1 MARGVIT
8 QKNFIMEKKAKIIA
22 TLGPAIYSEN
32 KLKQLINLG
41 VDAFRINFSHNT
53 NGISKIVY
61 KIRKIEKIIK
71 KKISLIADLQG
82 VKLRVGKIKKENQK
96 IIFNQNY
103 IFDTKNELGNNKRI
117 TFPYPKILKKL
128 KKGNKILIDDGKFT
142 FVVIKR
148 TGNSVTTI
156 CKSQNCY
163 MKSSKSV
170 HVQNLEIPFNK
181 LTSKDKKDIKSAIK
195 LGCNWIALSYIQNE
209 KLILETRKLI
219 KSDVGIISKIENKH
233 ALKNITKII
242 KATDSIM
249 IARGDLAIDIG
260 HSEVPKV
267 QLSLIKKCS
276 QFSKSVI
283 VATQMLESMIENNT
297 ATRAEIN
304 DIATAIFQGADA
316 VMLSAETAIGKFPTL
331 AVSTMAKTISSTEK
345 YKKEHIEDFKNLII
359 SNKDPVKSI
368 LLSVKD
374 IAYNS
379 NVKAIIVFS
388 NSGKSAKLVSAMRP
402 AAKILTISPNIN
414 VSRQVSL
421 LWGVQSINSRD
432 ANNWKDM
439 MSISKEIIKK
449 LKFIKKNDFVV
460 ITAGLPFGKSGMT
473 NMIRLYKVEA

>member
-1 MARGVIT
+1 
-8 QKNFIMEKKAKIIA
+8 MEKKAKIIA
-22 TLGPAIYSEN
+22 TLGPAIYSET
-32 KLKQLINLG
+32 KLKQLVNLG

-53 NGISKIVY
+53 HGMSKIVS
-61 KIRKIEKIIK
+61 KIRKIEKFTNS
-71 KKISLIADLQG
+71 KIALIADLQG
-82 VKLRVGKIKKENQK
+82 VKLRVGKIKNDDQRIKYNQK
-96 IIFNQNY
+96 Y
-103 IFDTKNELGNNKRI
+103 IFDAKKEIGDHLRI

-142 FVVIKR
+142 FLV
-148 TGNSVTTI
+148 TGKKGLAVTTI

-163 MKSSKSV
+163 MKSNKSI
-170 HVQNLEIPFNK
+170 HVPNFDITFNR
-181 LTSKDKKDIKSAIK
+181 LTYKDKKDIKTATK
-195 LGCNWIALSYIQNE
+195 LGCNWIALSYLQNE

-219 KSDVGIISKIENKH
+219 KKDMGIISKIENKH
-233 ALKNITKII
+233 ALKNINKII
-242 KATDSIM
+242 TTSDSIM

-304 DIATAIFQGADA
+304 DIATAIFQGADT
-316 VMLSAETAIGKFPTL
+316 VMLSAEAAIGKFPTQ
-331 AVSTMAKTISSTEK
+331 AVSTMTQTILSTEK
-345 YKKEHIEDFKNLII
+345 YKRQHIEDFKNSII

-374 IAYNS
+374 IAYNPD
-379 NVKAIIVFS
+379 VKAIIVFS

-402 AAKILTISPNIN
+402 AAKIVTISPNIN
-414 VSRQVSL
+414 VCRQVSL

-432 ANNWKDM
+432 ANGWKDM
-439 MSISKEIIKK
+439 MSISREIIKK
-449 LKFIKKNDFVV
+449 LKFIKKNDFVI
-460 ITAGLPFGKSGMT
+460 ITAGLPFGKAGMT
-473 NMIRLYKVEA
+473 NMIRLYKVGT

>member
-1 MARGVIT
+1 
-8 QKNFIMEKKAKIIA
+8 MEKKAKIIA
-22 TLGPAIYSEN
+22 TLGPAIYSST
-32 KLKQLINLG
+32 KLKQLVNLG

-53 NGISKIVY
+53 DGVSKIVS
-61 KIRKIEKIIK
+61 KIRKIERNSNRKVA
-71 KKISLIADLQG
+71 LIADLQG
-82 VKLRVGKIKKENQK
+82 VKLRVGKIKEDSQRIKYNQK
-96 IIFNQNY
+96 Y
-103 IFDTKNELGNNKRI
+103 IFDIKKQIGDHSRI
-117 TFPYPKILKKL
+117 NFPYPDILKKL

-142 FVVIKR
+142 FVVTSKKR
-148 TGNSVTTI
+148 LEITTI

-163 MKSSKSV
+163 MKSNKSI
-170 HVQNLEIPFNK
+170 HIPNLDIAFNK
-181 LTSKDKKDIKSAIK
+181 LTSKDKKDIKTATK
-195 LGCNWIALSYIQNE
+195 LGCNWIALSYLQNE
-209 KLILETRKLI
+209 KIILETRKLI
-219 KSDVGIISKIENKH
+219 KKDMGIISKIENKH
-233 ALKNITKII
+233 SLKNINNII
-242 KATDSIM
+242 KETDSIM

-304 DIATAIFQGADA
+304 DIATAIFQGADT
-316 VMLSAETAIGKFPTL
+316 VMLSAETAIGKFPSH
-331 AVSTMAKTISSTEK
+331 AVSTMSKTIISTEK
-345 YKKEHIEDFKNLII
+345 YKRQHIEDFKNSII

-374 IAYNS
+374 IAYNPD
-379 NVKAIIVFS
+379 VKAIIVFS

-402 AAKILTISPNIN
+402 AAKIVTISPNIN

-432 ANNWKDM
+432 ANSWKDM
-439 MSISKEIIKK
+439 MSISSEIIKK

-460 ITAGLPFGKSGMT
+460 ITAGLPFGKAGMT
-473 NMIRLYKVEA
+473 NMVRLYKVGT

>member
-1 MARGVIT
+1 
-8 QKNFIMEKKAKIIA
+8 MEKKAKIIA
-22 TLGPAIYSEN
+22 TLGPAIYN
-32 KLKQLINLG
+32 NAKLEQLVNLG

-53 NGISKIVY
+53 NGISKIVSR
-61 KIRKIEKIIK
+61 IRRIEKLK
-71 KKISLIADLQG
+71 NKKIALIADLQG
-82 VKLRVGKIKKENQK
+82 VKLRVGQIKKDNQK
-96 IIFNQNY
+96 IKYNQKY
-103 IFDTKNELGNNKRI
+103 IFDNKKEIGDHSRVC
-117 TFPYPKILKKL
+117 FPHPKILKKL

-142 FVVIKR
+142 FVVTSRK
-148 TGNSVTTI
+148 GLSVRTI

-163 MKSSKSV
+163 LKSNKSI
-170 HVQNLEIPFNK
+170 HIPNFDIVFDK
-181 LTSKDKKDIKSAIK
+181 LTSKDKRDIKTATK
-195 LGCNWIALSYIQNE
+195 LGCNWIALSYLQNE

-219 KSDVGIISKIENKH
+219 KKDMGIISKIENQD
-233 ALKNITKII
+233 ALKNIIKII

-304 DIATAIFQGADA
+304 DIATAIFQGADT
-316 VMLSAETAIGKFPTL
+316 VMLSAEAAIGKFPSQ
-331 AVSTMAKTISSTEK
+331 AVSTMTQTILSTEK
-345 YKKEHIEDFKNLII
+345 YKRQHIEDFKNSII

-374 IAYNS
+374 IAYNPD
-379 NVKAIIVFS
+379 VKAIIVFS

-402 AAKILTISPNIN
+402 AAKIVTISPNVN
-414 VSRQVSL
+414 VCRQVSL

-432 ANNWKDM
+432 ANGWKDM
-439 MSISKEIIKK
+439 MSISREIIKK
-449 LKFIKKNDFVV
+449 LKFIKKDDFVI
-460 ITAGLPFGKSGMT
+460 ITAGLPFGKAGMT
-473 NMIRLYKVEA
+473 NMIRLYKVGT

>member
-1 MARGVIT
+1 
-8 QKNFIMEKKAKIIA
+8 MEKKAKIIA
-22 TLGPAIYSEN
+22 TLGPAIYN
-32 KLKQLINLG
+32 ATKLKQLVNLG
-41 VDAFRINFSHNT
+41 VDAFRINFSHDT
-53 NGISKIVY
+53 NGIQKIVS
-61 KIRKIEKIIK
+61 KIRKIEKKTK
-71 KKISLIADLQG
+71 KKLSLIADLQG
-82 VKLRVGKIKKENQK
+82 VKLRLGKIKNGSQKIKYNQK
-96 IIFNQNY
+96 FTFDNY
-103 IFDTKNELGNNKRI
+103 KSLGNNIRI
-117 TFPYPKILKKL
+117 NFPYPKILKKI

-142 FVVIKR
+142 FVVLSKK
-148 TGNSVTTI
+148 GLSVKTI

-163 MKSSKSV
+163 LKNNKSV
-170 HVQNLEIPFNK
+170 HIPNFDIAFNK
-181 LTSKDKKDIKSAIK
+181 LTLKDKKDINTAKK
-195 LGCNWIALSYIQNE
+195 LGCNWIALSYIQNK
-209 KLILETRKLI
+209 KLILEARKLI
-219 KSDVGIISKIENKH
+219 RKDMGIISKIENKH
-233 ALKNITKII
+233 ALKNITGII

-283 VATQMLESMIENNT
+283 VATQMLESMIENNI

-304 DIATAIFQGADA
+304 DIATAIFQGADT
-316 VMLSAETAIGKFPTL
+316 VMLSAEAAIGKFPSQ
-331 AVSTMAKTISSTEK
+331 AVSTMSQTILSTEK
-345 YKKEHIEDFKNLII
+345 YKRKHIEDFKNSIL

-374 IAYNS
+374 IAYNE

-402 AAKILTISPNIN
+402 AAKIVTISPNIN

-432 ANNWKDM
+432 ANGWKDM

-449 LKFIKKNDFVV
+449 LKFIKKNDFVI
-460 ITAGLPFGKSGMT
+460 ITAGLPFGKAGMT
-473 NMIRLYKVEA
+473 NMVRLYKVGT

>member
-1 MARGVIT
+1 
-8 QKNFIMEKKAKIIA
+8 MEKKAKIIA
-22 TLGPAIYSEN
+22 TLGPAIYSN
-32 KLKQLINLG
+32 TKLKTLIDLG

-53 NGISKIVY
+53 NGISKIVSR
-61 KIRKIEKIIK
+61 IRKIEKNTN

-82 VKLRVGKIKKENQK
+82 VKLRVGKIKNENQK
-96 IIFNQNY
+96 IKFNQKF
-103 IFDTKNELGNNKRI
+103 IFDNKLEIGNNKRI
-117 TFPYPKILKKL
+117 TFPYPKILRKL

-142 FVVIKR
+142 FIVTNKIGSSVV
-148 TGNSVTTI
+148 TV

-163 MKSSKSV
+163 MKSNKSV
-170 HVQNLEIPFNK
+170 HIQNVDIAFNK
-181 LTSKDKKDIKSAIK
+181 LTIKDKQDIKSAIK

-209 KLILETRKLI
+209 KLIFEARKLI
-219 KSDVGIISKIENKH
+219 KKDMGIISKIENKH
-233 ALKNITKII
+233 ALKNIVNII
-242 KATDSIM
+242 KASDSIM

-276 QFSKSVI
+276 QYSKSVI
-283 VATQMLESMIENNT
+283 VATQMLESMIENSI

-304 DIATAIFQGADA
+304 DFATAIFQGADT
-316 VMLSAETAIGKFPTL
+316 VMLSAEAAIGKFPSQ
-331 AVSTMAKTISSTEK
+331 AVSTMSKTIISTEK
-345 YKKEHIEDFKNLII
+345 YKKEHIEDFKNSII

-374 IAYNS
+374 IAYNN

-432 ANNWKDM
+432 ANGWKDM

-449 LKFIKKNDFVV
+449 LKFIKKNDFVI
-460 ITAGLPFGKSGMT
+460 ITAGLPFGKAGMT
-473 NMIRLYKVEA
+473 NMIRLYKVGT

>member
-1 MARGVIT
+1 
-8 QKNFIMEKKAKIIA
+8 MEKKAKIIA
-22 TLGPAIYSEN
+22 TLGPSIYSTT

-53 NGISKIVY
+53 NGVKSIVS
-61 KIRKIEKIIK
+61 KIRKIEKSTD
-71 KKISLIADLQG
+71 KKIALIADLQG
-82 VKLRVGKIKKENQK
+82 VKLRVGKIEKDIQKIKYNQK
-96 IIFNQNY
+96 Y
-103 IFDTKNELGNNKRI
+103 IFDTKKKIGDRSRI
-117 TFPYPKILKKL
+117 NFPYPKILKRL

-142 FVVIKR
+142 FKVISKK
-148 TGNSVTTI
+148 NLAITTI

-163 MKSSKSV
+163 MRSNKSI
-170 HVQNLEIPFNK
+170 HIPNFDIAYNK
-181 LTSKDKKDIKSAIK
+181 LTSKDKRDINIASK
-195 LGCNWIALSYIQNE
+195 LGCNWIALSYLQND
-209 KLILETRKLI
+209 KLIHETRRLI
-219 KSDVGIISKIENKH
+219 KKDVGIISKIENKH
-233 ALKNITKII
+233 ALKNIISII

-283 VATQMLESMIENNT
+283 VATQMLESMIQNNT

-304 DIATAIFQGADA
+304 DIATAIFQGADT
-316 VMLSAETAIGKFPTL
+316 VMLSAEAAIGKFPTQ
-331 AVSTMAKTISSTEK
+331 AVSTMSQTILSTEK
-345 YKKEHIEDFKNLII
+345 YKRQHIEDFKNSII

-374 IAYNS
+374 IAYNP

-421 LWGVQSINSRD
+421 LWGVHSINSRD
-432 ANNWKDM
+432 AKGWKDM
-439 MSISKEIIKK
+439 MAISKEIIKK

-460 ITAGLPFGKSGMT
+460 ITAGLPFGNAGMT
-473 NMIRLYKVEA
+473 NMIRLYKVEK

>member
-1 MARGVIT
+1 
-8 QKNFIMEKKAKIIA
+8 MEKKAKIIA
-22 TLGPAIYSEN
+22 TLGPAIYSET
-32 KLKQLINLG
+32 KLKQIVNLG
-41 VDAFRINFSHNT
+41 VDVFRINFSHNT
-53 NGISKIVY
+53 KSINKIVSI
-61 KIRKIEKIIK
+61 IRKIEKNTN

-82 VKLRVGKIKKENQK
+82 VKLRIGKIKNENLKIKYNQK
-96 IIFNQNY
+96 Y
-103 IFDTKNELGNNKRI
+103 IFDNKSELGNKNRI
-117 TFPYPKILKKL
+117 TFAYPKILQKL
-128 KKGNKILIDDGKFT
+128 KKGNKILVDDGKFM
-142 FVVIKR
+142 FVVTKR
-148 TGNSVTTI
+148 IGNSVTTI

-163 MKSSKSV
+163 IKSNKSV
-170 HVQNLEIPFNK
+170 HIQNIDLAFNK
-181 LTSKDKKDIKSAIK
+181 LTSKDKKDIKTANK

-209 KLILETRKLI
+209 KIIYEARKLI
-219 KSDVGIISKIENKH
+219 KKDVGIISKIENKH
-233 ALKNITKII
+233 ALKNIIKII

-249 IARGDLAIDIG
+249 IARGDLAIDVG
-260 HSEVPKV
+260 HSEVPKI

-283 VATQMLESMIENNT
+283 VATQMLESMIENNI

-316 VMLSAETAIGKFPTL
+316 VMLSAEAAIGKFPSQ
-331 AVSTMAKTISSTEK
+331 AVSTMAKTIISTEK
-345 YKKEHIEDFKNLII
+345 YKKEHIEDFKNSII

-379 NVKAIIVFS
+379 DVKAIIVFS

-432 ANNWKDM
+432 ANGWKDM
-439 MSISKEIIKK
+439 MSISKELIKK

-460 ITAGLPFGKSGMT
+460 ITAGLPFGKAGMT
-473 NMIRLYKVEA
+473 NMIRLYKVGT

>member
-1 MARGVIT
+1 
-8 QKNFIMEKKAKIIA
+8 MEKKAKIIA
-22 TLGPAIYSEN
+22 TLGPAIHNEA
-32 KLKQLINLG
+32 KLKQLVNLG

-53 NGISKIVY
+53 NGINTIISR
-61 KIRKIEKIIK
+61 IRKIEKNTN

-82 VKLRVGKIKKENQK
+82 VKLRVGKIKNESQIIKFNQK
-96 IIFNQNY
+96 Y
-103 IFDTKNELGNNKRI
+103 IFDNKNELGNNNRI
-117 TFPYPKILKKL
+117 TFPYPKILEKV
-128 KKGNKILIDDGKFT
+128 KKGNKILIDDGKFS
-142 FVVIKR
+142 FIVIKKLK
-148 TGNSVTTI
+148 NSVTTV
-156 CKSQNCY
+156 CKSQNCQ
-163 MKSSKSV
+163 MQSNKSV
-170 HVQNLEIPFNK
+170 HIQNLDISFNK
-181 LTSKDKKDIKSAIK
+181 LTLKDKKDIKTAIK
-195 LGCNWIALSYIQNE
+195 LGCNWIALSYLQNE
-209 KLILETRKLI
+209 KLIFEARKLI
-219 KSDVGIISKIENKH
+219 KKDMGIISKIENKH

-283 VATQMLESMIENNT
+283 VATQMLESMIENST

-316 VMLSAETAIGKFPTL
+316 VMLSAEAAIGKFPSQ
-331 AVSTMAKTISSTEK
+331 AVSTMSKTIISAEK
-345 YKKEHIEDFKNLII
+345 YKKEHIDDFKNSII

-379 NVKAIIVFS
+379 DVKAIIVFS
-388 NSGKSAKLVSAMRP
+388 NSGKSAKLVSAIRP
-402 AAKILTISPNIN
+402 AAKIITISPNVN

-432 ANNWKDM
+432 ANGWKDM

-460 ITAGLPFGKSGMT
+460 ITAGLPFGKAGMT
-473 NMIRLYKVEA
+473 NMIRLYKVGT

>member
-1 MARGVIT
+1 
-8 QKNFIMEKKAKIIA
+8 MEKKAKIIA
-22 TLGPAIYSEN
+22 TLGPSIYNET
-32 KLKQLINLG
+32 KLKQLVKLG

-53 NGISKIVY
+53 NGINKVVSR
-61 KIRKIEKIIK
+61 IRKIEKDTG
-71 KKISLIADLQG
+71 KKISLVADLQG
-82 VKLRVGKIKKENQK
+82 VKLRVGRVKKENQK
-96 IIFNQNY
+96 IKYNQKY
-103 IFDTKNELGNNKRI
+103 IFDNKNELGDNNRI
-117 TFPYPKILKKL
+117 TFAYPKILKKL

-142 FVVIKR
+142 FIVLKKI
-148 TGNSVTTI
+148 GNSVTAV

-163 MKSSKSV
+163 MKSNKSV
-170 HVQNLEIPFNK
+170 HIRNLDIAFNR
-181 LTSKDKKDIKSAIK
+181 LTSKDKKDIKKANK

-209 KLILETRKLI
+209 KLIHETRSLI
-219 KSDVGIISKIENKH
+219 KKDVGIISKIENKN
-233 ALKNITKII
+233 ALKNIIKII

-249 IARGDLAIDIG
+249 IARGDLAIDVG
-260 HSEVPKV
+260 HSEVPKI

-283 VATQMLESMIENNT
+283 VATQMLESMIENNS

-304 DIATAIFQGADA
+304 DIATAIFQGADT
-316 VMLSAETAIGKFPTL
+316 VMLSAEAAIGKFPSQ
-331 AVSTMAKTISSTEK
+331 AVSTMAKTIISAEK
-345 YKKEHIEDFKNLII
+345 YKKEHIEDFKNSVIT
-359 SNKDPVKSI
+359 NKDPVKSI

-414 VSRQVSL
+414 ISRQVSL

-432 ANNWKDM
+432 ANGWKDM

-449 LKFIKKNDFVV
+449 IKFIKKDNFVV
-460 ITAGLPFGKSGMT
+460 ITAGLPFGKAGMT
-473 NMIRLYKVEA
+473 NMLRLYKVGT

>member
-1 MARGVIT
+1 
-8 QKNFIMEKKAKIIA
+8 MEKKAKIIA

-32 KLKQLINLG
+32 KLKKLVELG

-53 NGISKIVY
+53 NGISRIIS
-61 KIRKIEKIIK
+61 KIRKIEKKNGK
-71 KKISLIADLQG
+71 KLSLIADLQG
-82 VKLRVGKIKKENQK
+82 VKLRIGKIKNEKHKVRFNQK
-96 IIFNQNY
+96 LTFDSKQNSA
-103 IFDTKNELGNNKRI
+103 DDSRI
-117 TFPYPKILKKL
+117 NFPYPAILKKL
-128 KKGNKILIDDGKFT
+128 KKGNKILIDDGKYLFS
-142 FVVIKR
+142 VIGKKGSSII
-148 TGNSVTTI
+148 TK
-156 CKSQNCY
+156 CKSQNCVLRSN
-163 MKSSKSV
+163 KSF
-170 HVQNLEIPFNK
+170 HVPNLDMTFNK
-181 LTSKDKKDIKSAIK
+181 LTQKDKKDIKTAIK
-195 LGCNWIALSYIQNE
+195 FGCNWIALSFLQNE

-219 KSDVGIISKIENKH
+219 KKDMGIIAKIENKH
-233 ALKNITKII
+233 ALKNIKKII
-242 KATDSIM
+242 QATDSIM

-304 DIATAIFQGADA
+304 DIATAIFQGADT
-316 VMLSAETAIGKFPTL
+316 VMLSAEAAIGKFPTQ
-331 AVSTMAKTISSTEK
+331 AVSTMTETILSTEK
-345 YKKEHIEDFKNLII
+345 YKREHIEDFKNSII
-359 SNKDPVKSI
+359 ANKDPVKSI

-374 IAYNS
+374 MAYNS

-402 AAKILTISPNIN
+402 AAKIVTISPNIN

-432 ANNWKDM
+432 ANGWKDM

-449 LKFIKKNDFVV
+449 LKFVKKNDFVV
-460 ITAGLPFGKSGMT
+460 ITAGLPFGKAGMT
-473 NMIRLYKVEA
+473 NMVRLYKVGT